1 MTDKTSWTKPPFRH
15 RYGDSR
21 LAVWGA
27 EGVLG
32 SPPPPPPEG
41 GEEPRRP
48 TGAERPGAAASGR
61 APPGAEQRGSAG
73 SWSGI
78 GRTGVPVRN
87 MHGKH
92 LHEPGEGSRAGRR
105 DAQRPVA
112 SRAQLP
118 RRVPA
123 KTDRTSSWQFGR
135 LPGALRAP
143 GSLSDR
149 GEPRVEVQPHAGP
162 SAVRGPERLRA
173 NPAQLLEALERAL
186 HETQGSVR
194 LVHSWRYTPRAR

>member
-1 MTDKTSWTKPPFRH
+1 
-15 RYGDSR
+15 
-21 LAVWGA
+21 
-27 EGVLG
+27 
-32 SPPPPPPEG
+32 
-41 GEEPRRP
+41 
-48 TGAERPGAAASGR
+48 
-61 APPGAEQRGSAG
+61 
-73 SWSGI
+73 
-78 GRTGVPVRN
+78 
-87 MHGKH
+87 MHGEH

-112 SRAQLP
+112 SLNSPAGYPPKPTEP
-118 RRVPA
+118 RP
-123 KTDRTSSWQFGR
+123 WQFGR

-149 GEPRVEVQPHAGP
+149 GEPRVEVEPHAGP

-194 LVHSWRYTPRAR
+194 PVHSWRYTARQPAAGEPGSPTGRPPPAPRR

>member
-1 MTDKTSWTKPPFRH
+1 M
-15 RYGDSR
+15 
-21 LAVWGA
+21 
-27 EGVLG
+27 VLLG
-32 SPPPPPPEG
+32 PQPALQISPPPV
-41 GEEPRRP
+41 EELLGR
-48 TGAERPGAAASGR
+48 GIESEERPLL
-61 APPGAEQRGSAG
+61 QRQLLSADR
-73 SWSGI
+73 SW
-78 GRTGVPVRN
+78 VE
-87 MHGKH
+87 H

-149 GEPRVEVQPHAGP
+149 GEPRVEVEPPGW
-162 SAVRGPERLRA
+162 AVRRPGP
-173 NPAQLLEALERAL
+173 
-186 HETQGSVR
+186 
-194 LVHSWRYTPRAR
+194 